1 MGMACGKRSGQAA
14 VLIALSMFSLVIFLA
29 FATNMGI
36 LVNDKIRIQNA
47 ADMGAYSAAYR
58 EAQVLNR
65 LTLINKE
72 ILNEA
77 KRCRQ
82 VLESRIWQGV
92 PCACQAIAP
101 DGDALIDGCESRIRS
116 LGQQFVAEA
125 EYTASVGSA
134 LQAGRAAM
142 NANVPDLA
150 DTTGSHFFET
160 SPASPT
166 SQGSGVTQS
175 QATIT
180 SFVQLQSQF
189 DYFVQPSCACMAG
202 CCFQPQVPRITP
214 ISFGTYFMKPDA
226 EPDVWVMSEASGA
239 MKSSYLDIAYN
250 PNGADGGYFGGSS
263 SGSDDVM
270 TAVSIAK
277 PFDGSVGPT
286 FAYTSYDGSSR
297 LDGFAAGNLAGSPIQ
312 YSAQFEIPENFMQ
325 PTYRARLAGLH
336 EWDGV
341 SSDYNP
347 SAALASNPVGRTR
360 DPSRIHH

>member
-1 MGMACGKRSGQAA
+1 MLKATRRRSGQAA
-14 VLIALSMFSLVIFLA
+14 VLIALSMFSLVVFLA

-36 LVNDKIRIQNA
+36 MVNDKIRIQNA

-65 LTLINKE
+65 LTQINKE

-77 KRCRQ
+77 RRCRQ
-82 VLESRIWQGV
+82 ILESRIWQGA
-92 PCACQAIAP
+92 PCACVAIAP
-101 DGDALIDGCESRIRS
+101 DGDALINGCESRIRS
-116 LGQQFVAEA
+116 LGQQFIAEA
-125 EYTASVGSA
+125 EYNASVGSA
-134 LQAGRAAM
+134 LQAGRAAL

-150 DTTGSHFFET
+150 NTTGSHFFEN

-166 SQGSGVTQS
+166 SQGSGITQS

-180 SFVQLQSQF
+180 SFVQLQSMF
-189 DYFVQPSCACMAG
+189 DYFVQPSCACLAG
-202 CCFQPQVPRITP
+202 CCFLPQVPRISP
-214 ISFGTYFMKPDA
+214 ITFGTYYMKPDA
-226 EPDVWVMSEASGA
+226 EPDLWVMSEASGA
-239 MKSSYLDIAYN
+239 MKSSYLDIAYS
-250 PNGADGGYFGGSS
+250 PGGGDGGYFGGSS

-270 TAVSIAK
+270 TAIAVAK

-286 FAYTSYDGSSR
+286 FAYTFYDGGSR
-297 LDGFAAGNLAGSPIQ
+297 LDGFAAGNNSGSPIQ
-312 YSAQFEIPENFMQ
+312 YSAQFTIPESFMQ

-341 SSDYNP
+341 PSDYNP
-347 SAALASNPVGRTR
+347 SSALSTNPVGRTR